1 MDVVWGM
8 EGEALQRWR
17 VRFCSA
23 WGDLI
28 SSVMGAMWGWGR
40 GKPSFLS
47 RIGCGA
53 LGLEGMGWCGR
64 RGAGMWVD
72 GRRCQGDTCLVP
84 GS

>member
-47 RIGCGA
+47 RIGFGA
-53 LGLEGMGWCGR
+53 LGLGAWAGVGGEGQGCG
-64 RGAGMWVD
+64 
-72 GRRCQGDTCLVP
+72 
-84 GS
+84 